1 MSSCQGV
8 PLSKWISTSIF
19 ALLRREICIQW
30 SVAQSKSAS
39 YYKAL
44 VQSLVQLITLHLS
57 CKYCYWYISSIL
69 YPMACRNK
77 YQFNHTLSTQDVP
90 SRLPA
95 LVERVLCDRVRHST
109 QDVPSR
115 LPALVQRVLCDRVRH
130 SSNNLVSPV
139 KEYLI
144 KRTFRWLYSYHHH
157 QLPSSSATTIISF
170 NYYWYSGIASERL
183 AVLYGLR

>member
-1 MSSCQGV
+1 MFHATCFGCHSSTA
-8 PLSKWISTSIF
+8 ISLIHMWNF
-19 ALLRREICIQW
+19 LWA
-30 SVAQSKSAS
+30 
-39 YYKAL
+39 YKAL

-95 LVERVLCDRVRHST
+95 LVERV
-109 QDVPSR
+109 P
-115 LPALVQRVLCDRVRH
+115 CDRVRH